1 MLICLGLKINQ
12 EILSRFEIY
21 QENNSNTTWNYC
33 SYLMIIIHRVIN
45 HIMFTSKTLM
55 DLCMIKKDKNKKYFH
70 VNCLQCFSSKS
81 ILMNHRKI
89 YLEISGK
96 QSASILKKDINV

>member
-1 MLICLGLKINQ
+1 
-12 EILSRFEIY
+12 
-21 QENNSNTTWNYC
+21 
-33 SYLMIIIHRVIN
+33 
-45 HIMFTSKTLM
+45 MFTSKTLI

-96 QSASILKKDINV
+96 QSANILKKDINV